1 MILSFGYEFATI
13 DDIVAAALLL
23 LELAATIKLY
33 AVVLLWLLT
42 LFDLWVKKPLF
53 FAPSFIVILS

>member
-42 LFDLWVKKPLF
+42 LFDL
-53 FAPSFIVILS
+53 